1 MISEEDDC
9 CRASSLSKRNAMSSF
24 DLLAEL
30 DRRIKA
36 RHVQLGGYLHD
47 ADEYRLSA
55 KRLLEQGHAI
65 GAANAIRISLEFR
78 ETHRVEEIK
87 YRNLVGIRKLLVD
100 AKRNL
105 SMAEL
110 LQKCS
115 EEVRATLNHMPDV
128 VDLQKRWLDVSDS
141 VKDDQKALLSTHVVM
156 MSEGDDDDDDD
167 IDLPSVPSQSITD
180 EQVANA
186 LEILRAPP
194 EVAAPTA
201 PKSREKCNALL

>member
-9 CRASSLSKRNAMSSF
+9 CRASSSKRNTMSSF

-47 ADEYRLSA
+47 ADECRLAA

-65 GAANAIRISLEFR
+65 SATGQVRSSLEFR

-87 YRNLVGIRKLLVD
+87 YRNLVALRKLLVD

-115 EEVRATLNHMPDV
+115 EEVRTTLNRMPDV
-128 VDLQKRWLDVSDS
+128 MEIQERWSDATDR
-141 VKDDQKALLSTHVVM
+141 VRDDQTALLSSITM
-156 MSEGDDDDDDD
+156 DEAPSDSED
-167 IDLPSVPSQSITD
+167 IELPSSVTD

-186 LEILRAPP
+186 LEKLRAPP
-194 EVAAPTA
+194 PPPPEIAAPTA
-201 PKSREKCNALL
+201 SKTREKCNALL

>member
-9 CRASSLSKRNAMSSF
+9 CRASSLSKRNTMSSF

-36 RHVQLGGYLHD
+36 RYLQLGGYLHD
-47 ADEYRLSA
+47 ADECRLAA
-55 KRLLEQGHAI
+55 KRFLEQGHAI
-65 GAANAIRISLEFR
+65 SAAGQVRSSLEFC

-87 YRNLVGIRKLLVD
+87 YRNLVALRKLLVD

-115 EEVRATLNHMPDV
+115 EEVRATLNRMPDV
-128 VDLQKRWLDVSDS
+128 MELQERWSDATDR
-141 VKDDQKALLSTHVVM
+141 VREDQTALLSSITMDEVPD
-156 MSEGDDDDDDD
+156 SED
-167 IDLPSVPSQSITD
+167 IELPSSVTD

-186 LEILRAPP
+186 LEKLRAPPSPPLP

-201 PKSREKCNALL
+201 SKTREKCNALL